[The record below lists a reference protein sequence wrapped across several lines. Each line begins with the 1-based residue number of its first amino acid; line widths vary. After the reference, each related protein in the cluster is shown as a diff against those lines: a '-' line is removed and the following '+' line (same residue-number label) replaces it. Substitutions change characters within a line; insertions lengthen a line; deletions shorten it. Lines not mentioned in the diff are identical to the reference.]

1 MLSAME
7 EWRVF
12 DGVPLSTELE
22 SSGPL
27 TAARAVA
34 LIAQIAVELDG
45 MAADGGLRSDIVD
58 PVNILVGTDGS
69 VLLAGPGTALEANV
83 AYLAPERVARTGAVS
98 AATDVYALA
107 CVLYECLTGRP
118 PHADGEEAVAENIDA
133 SIPPGFDAVLVRGLA
148 ADPGD
153 RFPSAGAFAVAARK
167 ALRESEPDSAP
178 LMLLPPPVQQNYPQL
193 PGLSEYARA
202 VLANP
207 QITLPP
213 ATGYRSVTEKPR
225 PVGMGTRL
233 LPAAVV
239 AAVLLLA
246 GVSILV
252 AHSVAGVE
260 GTATGPKSVD
270 DQLAFRSVK
279 IATDRVGS
287 VYIAGEE
294 WAELRYGIWKF
305 APDSREPMKLPFPD
319 DVFAAGLAV
328 DQEGRVYVTTSRGD
342 VAVLAPDTGEV
353 RSYTVP
359 DQGNL
364 GNIAVDGSGNV
375 FGVGGRGSV
384 WWVWAL
390 NTGTGAV
397 NRLPFPESGAEYHVA
412 VGPSGEVYAAS
423 GCKAVD
429 GKFLHTDWI
438 WKLEVGASQPVKI
451 PLALRCPKL
460 LAADSA
466 GNLYVLNSDAPP
478 TLRMVPKGWTDSL
491 TLPMRH
497 LPDTYALSVGQAG
510 HVYGVSVGAG
520 SQTATLEKL
529 TIEP

>member
-12 DGVPLSTELE
+12 DGVPLSAELE

-34 LIAQIAVELDG
+34 LIAQVAVELDG
-45 MAADGGLRSDIVD
+45 MAADGGLRSDSVD

-69 VLLAGPGTALEANV
+69 VSLAGAGTALEANI

-118 PHADGEEAVAENIDA
+118 PPADGGVLVAENSDA
-133 SIPPGFDAVLVRGLA
+133 SIPPSFDAVLARGLA

-167 ALRESEPDSAP
+167 ALRDSEPDSAP

-225 PVGMGTRL
+225 PVGIGQRL
-233 LPAAVV
+233 RPAAVV

-246 GVSILV
+246 GVSTLMV
-252 AHSVAGVE
+252 RSVAGIA
-260 GTATGPKSVD
+260 GTATGPQSEDNYLSMHLARIAVD
-270 DQLAFRSVK
+270 HS
-279 IATDRVGS
+279 GN
-287 VYIAGEE
+287 VYIAGTERNNLE
-294 WAELRYGIWKF
+294 PGVWKLG
-305 APDSREPMKLPFPD
+305 PGLREPMKMPFPD
-319 DVFAAGLAV
+319 HVLPVDVAV
-328 DQEGRVYVTTSRGD
+328 DSLGRIFVTTSLRD
-342 VAVLAPDTGEV
+342 VVVLAPDTGDS
-353 RSYTVP
+353 RIYHID
-359 DQGNL
+359 DQGDL
-364 GNIAVDGSGNV
+364 GDIAVDAAGNLV
-375 FGVGGRGSV
+375 GVGNDNGV
-384 WWVWAL
+384 WWVWTL
-390 NTGTGAV
+390 NTTTGAV
-397 NRLPFPESGAEYHVA
+397 TRLPFPESRTSSYVA
-412 VGPSGEVYAAS
+412 VGPSGAIYATS
-423 GCKAVD
+423 GCKGDD
-429 GKFLHTDWI
+429 GNFLHTDWV
-438 WKLEVGASQPVKI
+438 WKLEAGAAQPVKV
-451 PLALRCPKL
+451 PLGSRCPQM
-460 LAADSA
+460 LAIDGA
-466 GNLYVLNSDAPP
+466 GNLYVEDYDTPP
-478 TLRMVPKGWTDSL
+478 RLIVVPAGWSHGY

-497 LPDTYALSVGQAG
+497 LKDMYDFAVDQAG
-510 HVYGVSVGAG
+510 NLYGVATTSD
-520 SQTATLEKL
+520 TTTLEKL
-529 TIEP
+529 TAGP